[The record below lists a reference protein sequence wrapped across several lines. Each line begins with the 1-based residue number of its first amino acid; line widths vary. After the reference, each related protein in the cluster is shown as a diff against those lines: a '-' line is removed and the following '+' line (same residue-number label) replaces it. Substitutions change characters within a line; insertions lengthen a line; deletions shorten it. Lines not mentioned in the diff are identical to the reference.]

1 MKVLVFG
8 HQFNTCLGIVRA
20 LGAAG
25 AEVHLLMRGGKDPI
39 ARSLNPATKS
49 RYLKTARCIYRP
61 SAQAW
66 RDELKKTVGGLCI
79 ECVIPGDDFSAALLD
94 GCADELGGVVIPTI
108 NGETGEFTEYSSKML
123 QVELAKKAGLNVPES
138 LIVDATDCD
147 EGIIS
152 RLPYPC
158 FCKAES
164 RVAGSK
170 DAMAKCADAS
180 EFMGYLDKVKALGT
194 DRILVQEFIDIE
206 EEFCVPGV
214 AYDGEVSIP
223 CVVRKLVR
231 AKGPHG
237 GITVQGELMDPGI
250 YSEVVGRVAGILGD
264 VSFRGLFDFDFYFA
278 NGKYYFCEINFRC
291 GTTSYAAVAGGVNL
305 PKMYL
310 LKIEDPAASWDG
322 FGTTGHAVFYNDKAL
337 ADEAAGGY
345 LTEAEVSRIKNE
357 SSFSFLEDSDDAAP
371 ARFAGMF
378 TCLVDFKRALRA
390 RLR

>member
-20 LGAAG
+20 LGMAG

-39 ARSLNPATKS
+39 ARSFNPATKS
-49 RYLKTARCIYRP
+49 RYLKTARCVYRP
-61 SAQAW
+61 SAKAW
-66 RDELKKTVGGLCI
+66 QDELKKTVSDLGI

-94 GCADELGGVVIPTI
+94 GCADGLGGVAVPTI
-108 NGETGEFTEYSSKML
+108 NGATGEFVKYSNKML
-123 QVELAKKAGLNVPES
+123 QVELAKKVGLNVPES
-138 LIVDATDCD
+138 HIVEASDCD
-147 EGIIS
+147 EDAIA

-170 DAMAKCADAS
+170 DAMAKCADDAG
-180 EFMGYLDKVKALGT
+180 FKGYLDKVRALGT

-237 GITVQGELMDPGI
+237 GITVQGELMDPDL
-250 YSEVVGRVAGILGD
+250 YSDVVGRVSAILGD
-264 VSFRGLFDFDFYFA
+264 IAFRGLFDFDFYFA

-310 LKIEDPAASWDG
+310 MKVDDPAASWEG
-322 FGTTGHAVFYNDKAL
+322 YGTTRSAVFYNDKAL

-357 SSFSFLEDSDDAAP
+357 SAFSFLEDSDDAAP

-378 TCLVDFKRALRA
+378 TCLDGFKKALRV